1 MCFIILMIKDWH
13 SSKGM
18 LPIRYSIMNWEINSC
33 STYRLLQKHG
43 RQCKYVHGLFLI
55 SFLCGT
61 LLFVS
66 YIYNGKTPNSSRQG
80 NTKAPFIQ
88 CLIPQGTVTNI
99 KLLKLLSEGLSRKQY
114 EWLHHWQ
121 MSNCCMIFYLRV

>member
-1 MCFIILMIKDWH
+1 MADIASMCMW
-13 SSKGM
+13 
-18 LPIRYSIMNWEINSC
+18 
-33 STYRLLQKHG
+33 
-43 RQCKYVHGLFLI
+43 LFLI

-66 YIYNGKTPNSSRQG
+66 YIYNGKTPNSSSQG

-114 EWLHHWQ
+114 E
-121 MSNCCMIFYLRV
+121 